1 MAKARN
7 KRGKPPSREKYE
19 KGHPT
24 VSARLPVEI
33 RDKLRLVL
41 RKLDMSLTEALT
53 TLATEQELKLEPLDE
68 ARKTG
73 YQEAKSRYLV
83 TFSCDVCGKT
93 MGITNP
99 ETKEAVATYMAE
111 HGWGHAEC
119 HKKKGAS

>member
-41 RKLDMSLTEALT
+41 RKLDTSLTEALT
-53 TLATEQELKLEPLDE
+53 AFANEQEIKLKPLDE
-68 ARKTG
+68 VRKTC

-83 TFSCDVCGKT
+83 TFPCAVCGKT
-93 MGITNP
+93 IEITDP
-99 ETKEAVATYMAE
+99 ETKKVVTTYMAE

-119 HKKKGAS
+119 HKKKPAP